1 MIEPSKRV
9 AAFGILTGIVSG
21 SNALGDMFSR
31 FLPEKWIF
39 QVLQVEMQT
48 ICSCVSI
55 IDYLEANAQALYH
68 DLLGVGYFVDIFCP
82 LHENI
87 SH

>member
-1 MIEPSKRV
+1 VIEPSKRV
-9 AAFGILTGIVSG
+9 PAFGILTGIVSG

-39 QVLQVEMQT
+39 QVSLIEYKLFVVVT
-48 ICSCVSI
+48 ICKLTQ
-55 IDYLEANAQALYH
+55 DLYH
-68 DLLGVGYFVDIFCP
+68 DLLGVGYFVGIFCP